1 MKTREVMTTGIVTIE
16 ADDSVADAMKKML
29 DRRLTSLIV
38 EEEEGDAHGI
48 ITRKDII
55 SEIISER
62 KDPKKVKVAEI
73 MSKPLL
79 IVSPDLDT
87 KYIARLMAQTNVR
100 RFGVIEEGKLIGVI
114 SNSDVLRAETLRIV
128 E

>member
-1 MKTREVMTTGIVTIE
+1 MKTREVMTMGIVTIE

-38 EEEEGDAHGI
+38 EEEGGATHGI
-48 ITRKDII
+48 LTRKDII
-55 SEIISER
+55 GKIISDR
-62 KDPKKVKVAEI
+62 KDPRKVKVCEI

-100 RFGVIEEGKLIGVI
+100 RFGVIEDGKLIGVI

>member
-38 EEEEGDAHGI
+38 EEEGDAHGI